1 MTSER
6 LVEKSQK
13 KEGDDIGDGFGYSD
27 KNFDPSRIRMSLG
40 LDGGVAETIPLFEKT
55 RRANILFRT
64 GNLSIN
70 DISQIGAWRVPNP
83 EYREEGGAIFYDPPP
98 GARNKHLRR

>member
-6 LVEKSQK
+6 LVEESQK
-13 KEGDDIGDGFGYSD
+13 IEGDDLGDGFGYSE

-64 GNLSIN
+64 GNLSIS

-83 EYREEGGAIFYDPPP
+83 EYREEGGVIFYDPPP